1 MWRALVKGLDSADIT
16 YCDTFP
22 PANSIESAVRRICSV
37 ETDVNRKLEKRLVF
51 RHQMVPRGT
60 NDSPDVPPNIEN
72 ASLCGATWAS
82 WHVQGDALHLSDN
95 ISSWLHCGA
104 QMAASAR
111 WNGALPV
118 IPVENVF
125 SWCDRIKA
133 IGWLCL
139 ACYVIVVSQDSL
151 QWLMKRSIW
160 AKKNKINTL
169 TKKPE
174 TIAWAQIW
182 EWCLLDTI

>member
-1 MWRALVKGLDSADIT
+1 MWRALVKGLDSPDIT

-22 PANSIESAVRRICSV
+22 PANSIESAVRRVCSV
-37 ETDVNRKLEKRLVF
+37 ETDVNRKLERHLVF
-51 RHQMVPRGT
+51 RHRFPGETMTHQICLQIVQIPC
-60 NDSPDVPPNIEN
+60 
-72 ASLCGATWAS
+72 LCAATWAS
-82 WHVQGDALHLSDN
+82 WHVQGDALHLGDN

-104 QMAASAR
+104 QMAASAH

-118 IPVENVF
+118 IPVENVL

-133 IGWLCL
+133 IGWICL

-160 AKKNKINTL
+160 AKEK
-169 TKKPE
+169 
-174 TIAWAQIW
+174 
-182 EWCLLDTI
+182 

>member
-1 MWRALVKGLDSADIT
+1 MWRALVKGLDSPDIT
-16 YCDTFP
+16 YCIYITFTFMHLADAFIQSDLHCIQITVFLHLTSSYYCDTFP
-22 PANSIESAVRRICSV
+22 PANSIESAVRRVCSFEPMTHQICLQIV
-37 ETDVNRKLEKRLVF
+37 
-51 RHQMVPRGT
+51 QMPC
-60 NDSPDVPPNIEN
+60 
-72 ASLCGATWAS
+72 LCAATWAS

-118 IPVENVF
+118 IPVENVL

-160 AKKNKINTL
+160 AKEK
-169 TKKPE
+169 
-174 TIAWAQIW
+174 
-182 EWCLLDTI
+182 